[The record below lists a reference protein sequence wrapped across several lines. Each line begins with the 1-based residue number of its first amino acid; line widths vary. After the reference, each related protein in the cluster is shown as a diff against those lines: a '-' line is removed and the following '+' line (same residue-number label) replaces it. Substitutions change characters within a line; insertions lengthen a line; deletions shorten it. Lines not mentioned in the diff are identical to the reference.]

1 MGIADVTQDEI
12 DALLDRYFSIP
23 DLQPGDFNV
32 NDMMARYEISRSR
45 ARDRVNQML
54 ADGVIEIVGRVDN
67 KKYYRVKQDGRDSGD

>member
-32 NDMMARYEISRSR
+32 NDMMARYGIPRSK

-67 KKYYRVKQDGRDSGD
+67 KKYYRVKRDG